1 VKKLGVGLVV
11 VVAAGGFAASAWGD
25 YTPIQPPLLGEPS
38 HQQILSHLYGTS
50 FSASG
55 LNFVG
60 ANGVS
65 VTRLHDFGSGGV
77 VDFRDGSLPGADE
90 LFTGGNTRATATA
103 VFSASRQQF
112 GLMAGNGAEAGFQK
126 GFETQGLGY
135 NASGSFTVDLAD
147 QTWTLARRGGLF
159 SGQRNLQTSVATD
172 NPFDLDH
179 LVTYRV
185 EGPGGQLSWLLF
197 WEDSS
202 IPGLRDFNDLVVEIQ
217 AIPAP
222 AALLLGGIGLAMVGI
237 GRRWLA

>member
-1 VKKLGVGLVV
+1 VKSLVLGLALVV
-11 VVAAGGFAASAWGD
+11 VVGGSAATAWGD
-25 YTPIQPPLLGEPS
+25 YTAIETPVFGQPTHQEILGNV
-38 HQQILSHLYGTS
+38 YGTS

-60 ANGVS
+60 ANGIT

-77 VDFRDGSLPGADE
+77 VDFRDGTLPGGDS
-90 LFTGGNTRATATA
+90 LFTGGNTRAAATA
-103 VFSASRQQF
+103 VFSANRQQF
-112 GLMAGNGAEAGFQK
+112 GMMSGTGAEAAFQK

-135 NASGSFTVDLAD
+135 DVSGSFTVDLAD
-147 QTWTLARRGGLF
+147 QTWSLARRGGLF
-159 SGQRNLQTSVATD
+159 SGQRNLNTSVSSD
-172 NPFDLDH
+172 NPFDQDH

-202 IPGLRDFNDLVVEIQ
+202 VPGLRDFNDLVVEIQ

-222 AALLLGGIGLAMVGI
+222 AALLLGGLGLAMVGF

>member
-1 VKKLGVGLVV
+1 VRSVALGLLIVL
-11 VVAAGGFAASAWGD
+11 GGSLATAQGD
-25 YTPIQPPLLGEPS
+25 YTTIQAPLFGEPT
-38 HQQILSHLYGTS
+38 HQDILSHLYGTS

-55 LNFVG
+55 LNFIG
-60 ANGVS
+60 ANGIT
-65 VTRLHDFGSGGV
+65 VTRLHDFGGGGV
-77 VDFRDGSLPGADE
+77 VDFRDGSLPGADS
-90 LFTGGNTRATATA
+90 LFTGGNTRASATA
-103 VFSASRQQF
+103 VFSSSRQQF
-112 GLMAGNGAEAGFQK
+112 GLMSGDGPGATFQK

-135 NASGSFTVDLAD
+135 NVSGSFTIDLAD
-147 QTWTLARRGGLF
+147 QSWVLARRGGLF
-159 SGQRNLQTSVATD
+159 SGQRNLHTSVASD
-172 NPFDLDH
+172 NPFDQDH

-222 AALLLGGIGLAMVGI
+222 AALLLGGLGLAMIGF

>member
-1 VKKLGVGLVV
+1 MKSLAVGLVTV
-11 VVAAGGFAASAWGD
+11 VLVGGFSATAWGD
-25 YTPIQPPLLGEPS
+25 YTAIEAPLFGEPN
-38 HQQILSHLYGTS
+38 HQQILGNVYGTS

-60 ANGVS
+60 ANGIT

-77 VDFRDGSLPGADE
+77 VDFRDGSLPGGDS

-112 GLMAGNGAEAGFQK
+112 GLMSGTGEGAAFQK

-135 NASGSFTVDLAD
+135 GVSGSFDVNLAD
-147 QTWTLARRGGLF
+147 QTWTMARRGGLF
-159 SGQRNLQTSVATD
+159 SGQRNLNTSVASD
-172 NPFDLDH
+172 NPFDMDH

-222 AALLLGGIGLAMVGI
+222 AALVLGGLGLALVGF